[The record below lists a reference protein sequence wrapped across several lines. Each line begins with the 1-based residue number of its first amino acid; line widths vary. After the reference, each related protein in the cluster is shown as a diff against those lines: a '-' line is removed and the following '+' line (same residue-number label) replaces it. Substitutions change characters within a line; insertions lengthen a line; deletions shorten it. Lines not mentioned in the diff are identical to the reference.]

1 MSIVNPTSPS
11 ESTLARRH
19 SGRGRDRAEDHASL
33 AQKAVH
39 QSLDDDAL
47 AVLAALSAPILST
60 ALPTPGEV
68 VNGHHS
74 ERDDATHDVGRLTAM
89 HTRARRSARIEAGAT
104 ISVDLT
110 ALVGA
115 MFVGL
120 IALAT
125 VSGVEANSVSKLW
138 QNLRFDLPFP
148 LVTLILFAVYGLY
161 RQRRRRFR
169 PRGFHDVGL
178 FFHAVAAG
186 ALATLGVGVV
196 IHRLTGHPEIASA
209 QLVAIALATLVLVP
223 VGRAASHPL
232 LRNRPNLRT
241 RVLIVG
247 SGVVAEQ
254 VRQHCAEDPGVEV
267 VGLLDDDP
275 APGSEV
281 LGPITEISHICDDL
295 TVDRVLV
302 TFSRSHPSDTIDKLR
317 ALHGTVPI
325 SVVPRYFE
333 LMSYRSQVDE
343 IDGLPMID
351 VAPRLLGPGSR
362 FIKRSLDIVGSA
374 LGFLVLAPVLVGAG
388 LAIKLSSRGPMFF
401 GQTRVGRGGQA
412 FTIWKLRT
420 MRIGAEAEHGALAA
434 HLPTG
439 RRLLKLEKDPRVF
452 RVGSF
457 LRRTSIDE
465 IPQLFNVLRG
475 EMSLVGPRPFIPE
488 ESGSSDGWASRRY
501 EMRPGLTGLW
511 QVSGRSDLSH
521 DQLQQLDYLYVA
533 SWSILWDLRILW
545 KTPAV
550 VLRGRGAY

>member
-1 MSIVNPTSPS
+1 MSISNPPPS
-11 ESTLARRH
+11 SEWTLARRH
-19 SGRGRDRAEDHASL
+19 SGRERDRAEDHMSL
-33 AQKAVH
+33 ADKAVH
-39 QSLDDDAL
+39 QSLDDEAR
-47 AVLAALSAPILST
+47 AVLAALSAPTLST
-60 ALPTPGEV
+60 ALPVPAEV
-68 VNGHHS
+68 GNGSHS
-74 ERDDATHDVGRLTAM
+74 ERDDETDDAGRLTAM
-89 HTRARRSARIEAGAT
+89 QARARRSARIEAGAT
-104 ISVDLT
+104 ICVDLT

-115 MFVGL
+115 MLVGL

-125 VSGVEANSVSKLW
+125 VSGAEANSVSRLW
-138 QNLRFDLPFP
+138 QNLGFDLPFL

-161 RQRRRRFR
+161 RRRRRRLR
-169 PRGFHDVGL
+169 PRGFHDVGP

-186 ALATLGVGVV
+186 ALLTLGVSVV
-196 IHRLTGHPEIASA
+196 IHRLTGHSEIASA
-209 QLVAIALATLVLVP
+209 QLFAIALATLVLVP
-223 VGRAASHPL
+223 VGRAASHSL

-254 VRQHCAEDPGVEV
+254 VRRHCAVDPGVEV

-275 APGSEV
+275 APGSKV
-281 LGPITEISHICDDL
+281 IGPITELSHVCDDL
-295 TVDRVLV
+295 AVDRVLV
-302 TFSRSHPSDTIDKLR
+302 TFSRSHPSGTIHELR
-317 ALHGTVPI
+317 NLYGTVPI

-362 FIKRSLDIVGSA
+362 FIKRSLDVVGSA

-401 GQTRVGRGGQA
+401 GQTRVGRDGQT

-420 MRIGAEAEHGALAA
+420 MRLGAEAEHSALAA
-434 HLPTG
+434 HLPTK

-465 IPQLFNVLRG
+465 IPQLLNVLRG

-488 ESGSSDGWASRRY
+488 ESGSFDGWASRRY

-511 QVSGRSDLSH
+511 QVSGRSDLSF

-545 KTPAV
+545 RTPAV